1 MVQKYGEEGGT
12 VLCQRELRATG
23 ISIHW
28 GNIAVSLQ
36 TDANRLH
43 MMLSGSFIPFHRPT
57 TTPCCD
63 NHFTCGAATV
73 LSWYHTTEEDVNKH
87 CAKDFI
93 IT

>member
-28 GNIAVSLQ
+28 GNIEVSLQ

-43 MMLSGSFIPFHRPT
+43 TM
-57 TTPCCD
+57 
-63 NHFTCGAATV
+63 
-73 LSWYHTTEEDVNKH
+73 
-87 CAKDFI
+87 
-93 IT
+93 